1 MAGRHFD
8 EDHDGTLDHL
18 QAVQDGIEVTL
29 ADPLAPDPDD
39 WTGVCREITPAERE
53 NRSDG

>member
-1 MAGRHFD
+1 MVGRHED

-18 QAVQDGIEVTL
+18 QTEQDGVPVTL

-39 WTGVCREITPAERE
+39 WTGVTREITPADRL
-53 NRSDG
+53 DG